1 MMYYLPEWKIYV
13 CQYVMTIE
21 KEKSNNRRVSLD
33 IVLIHADSPEK
44 AYEKAKSF
52 IECNHNAYKD
62 DDGKLLVVRCHGI
75 HDIELLQDTWEEIQE
90 VSQNNYGYDVCSV
103 DLPKTDSIEKLITM
117 KEGLSIFL

>member
-21 KEKSNNRRVSLD
+21 KEKSNNRRVYLN
-33 IVLIHADSPEK
+33 IVLIHANSPEK
-44 AYEKAKSF
+44 AYEKAKSC
-52 IECNHNAYKD
+52 IECYNEAYKD
-62 DDGKLLVVRCHGI
+62 DDGKLLVEICHGI

-103 DLPKTDSIEKLITM
+103 DLPKTDCIEKLITM